1 VKHALP
7 TLLLFTACGGAGG
20 EVRAPATPRLN
31 VDVHAAAES
40 DVNAYVISD
49 GTGTI
54 LVDATRSSAEARKL
68 LALARSRGGD
78 PSLVFITHGHP
89 DHYLG
94 IGALLEE
101 VPRLRVVVATPEIV
115 ADILGMS
122 TWMDGQGWLDGEP
135 AMKPA
140 AFDYAGVIEVLDQP
154 RLRTPGGAVLEVR
167 TDYPATEAEHM
178 STLYSAEL
186 GALFTSD
193 LAYHDV
199 HLWMGPGVTPESA
212 AAWQATLDELAART
226 PAGTTVYPGHGAPTD
241 ASVFAA
247 TRAYI
252 DDLLEVARASG
263 SDADAAA
270 EMIRRYPE
278 HRNRDFL
285 LAMSVAEQRRLAGE

>member
-1 VKHALP
+1 MRALP
-7 TLLLFTACGGAGG
+7 ALLLAAACGGAGG
-20 EVRAPATPRLN
+20 EVREPAAPRLA

-54 LVDATRSSAEARKL
+54 LVDATRSSAGAREL
-68 LALARSRGGD
+68 LALARRRGGD

-94 IGALLEE
+94 IGALFEE
-101 VPRLRVVVATPEIV
+101 VPGLRVVVATPEIE

-122 TWMDGQGWLDGEP
+122 TWMDGQGWLEGEP

-140 AFDYAGVIEVLDQP
+140 GFDYARVIDVLDEP
-154 RLRTPGGAVLEVR
+154 RLRTPGGAVLEV
-167 TDYPATEAEHM
+167 TTSYPATEAEHM

-186 GALFTSD
+186 GALFASD

-247 TRAYI
+247 TRQYI

-263 SDADAAA
+263 SDAEAAA

-278 HRNRDFL
+278 HRNREFL
-285 LAMSVAEQRRLAGE
+285 LAMSVAEQRRLATR